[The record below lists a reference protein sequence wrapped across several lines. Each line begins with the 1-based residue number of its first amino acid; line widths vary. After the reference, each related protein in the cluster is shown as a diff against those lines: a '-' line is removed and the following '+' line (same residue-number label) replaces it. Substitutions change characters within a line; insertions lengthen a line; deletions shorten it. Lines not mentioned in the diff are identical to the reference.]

1 MTDSAFFRTNQ
12 HFLTRAAVV
21 LLSTLA
27 LSSCSKDDGGAVVT
41 PVATE
46 GPELVSFT
54 QANFYPEGVE
64 YDTGN
69 RRFLVSSLTT
79 GNIGQVREDGT
90 FTPFSTDASLI
101 STAGLQIDVFN
112 NRLLVAVS
120 DPGYNTTRSKPE
132 TKGKLAGLAG
142 LSVTGQLLSYVD
154 LGILKPDL
162 SHFANDIAVDQLGNA
177 YVTDSFA
184 PIIYRV
190 DRQGRATIFL
200 QDARLSAPAGKF
212 GLNGIDFHP
221 DGYLLVAKTDDGSL
235 FKVPIS
241 NPASFTKV
249 ATSQD
254 LVGIDGIQL
263 QDVNTLYA
271 VTNAQSKV
279 YRLTTTN
286 AWDDATAA
294 GTFAT
299 LPQYPTTLARRSNT
313 ETYVLYSNINA
324 LQAAQTPPVS
334 VFSMAKLKF

>member
-1 MTDSAFFRTNQ
+1 MTNLTFFQRHQ
-12 HFLTRAAVV
+12 RYLTRAAVV
-21 LLSTLA
+21 LLSTLT
-27 LSSCSKDDGGAVVT
+27 LSSCMNDDDDTDIT
-41 PVATE
+41 PVVTE

-54 QANFYPEGVE
+54 QANLYPEGVE

-69 RRFLVSSLTT
+69 RRFLVSSQTT
-79 GNIGQVREDGT
+79 GNISQVREDGS
-90 FTPFSTDASLI
+90 FAPFATDASLV
-101 STAGLQIDVFN
+101 STTGLQIDVVN

-120 DPGYNTTRSKPE
+120 DPGYNTTKSKPE

-154 LGILKPDL
+154 LGILAPNL

-177 YVTDSFA
+177 YVTDSFS

-190 DRQGRATIFL
+190 DPQGRASIFL
-200 QDARLSAPAGKF
+200 QDARLGAPAGKF
-212 GLNGIDFHP
+212 GLNGIEFHP

-241 NPASFTKV
+241 NPTSFTKV
-249 ATSQD
+249 ASSQD

-271 VTNAQSKV
+271 VTNSQAKV

-286 AWDDATAA
+286 AWVDATAA

-299 LPQYPTTLARRSNT
+299 PPQYPTTLARRST
-313 ETYVLYSNINA
+313 AETYVLYSNLNA
-324 LQAAQTPPVS
+324 LQANQTPPVS
-334 VFSMAKLKF
+334 VFGIAKVKF